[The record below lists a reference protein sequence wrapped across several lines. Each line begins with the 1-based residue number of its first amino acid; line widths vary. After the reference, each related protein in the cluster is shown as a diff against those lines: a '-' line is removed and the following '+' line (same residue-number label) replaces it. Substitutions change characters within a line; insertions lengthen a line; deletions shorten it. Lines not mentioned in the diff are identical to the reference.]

1 MFITKI
7 FIHRL
12 FVNVQKNHSNVTF
25 TILDYGLDSVWHG
38 RADITH
44 FMQGNFFLCL
54 LHSTSQGNYIF
65 ILFVAIHYMAILE
78 RRVCNKNYKNVA
90 ALNCVL
96 KKAWDEITPDKLRD
110 ICADTLHQI
119 EAVVQ
124 NSGR

>member
-1 MFITKI
+1 M

-12 FVNVQKNHSNVTF
+12 FVKVQKNHSNVAS
-25 TILDYGLDSVWHG
+25 TILDYGLDSAWHG

-44 FMQGNFFLCL
+44 LMQGNFFLCL

-65 ILFVAIHYMAILE
+65 VVFVAIHCMAILE

-90 ALNCVL
+90 ALSCAL
-96 KKAWDEITPDKLRD
+96 KKAWDKITKYSLCD
-110 ICADTLHQI
+110 IYTVVPHQM

-124 NSGR
+124 NGGS

>member
-1 MFITKI
+1 M

-12 FVNVQKNHSNVTF
+12 FANVEKNYSNLASI
-25 TILDYGLDSVWHG
+25 ILDYGLDSIWHG
-38 RADITH
+38 RANITH
-44 FMQGNFFLCL
+44 LMQGNFFPCL

-65 ILFVAIHYMAILE
+65 ILFVAIHCMTILE
-78 RRVCNKNYKNVA
+78 RRVCNKNNKNVA